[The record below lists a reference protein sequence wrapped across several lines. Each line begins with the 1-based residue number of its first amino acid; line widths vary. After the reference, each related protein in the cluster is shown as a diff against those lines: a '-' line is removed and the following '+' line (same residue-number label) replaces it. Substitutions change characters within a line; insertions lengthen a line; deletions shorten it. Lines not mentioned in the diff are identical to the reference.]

1 MPEFEDQVV
10 IVTGGAQGTG
20 AAICRAFAEA
30 GATVVVS
37 DLDGD
42 RADELARD
50 LTATGSPPAVGMATD
65 VAHPDACEALVERT
79 FAQLGGV
86 DVLVNCAG
94 IFARTPAIEMTDDD
108 WTHMF
113 DVCIHGAF
121 WCSRAL
127 ARRLIER
134 HAPGAIVNISS
145 TASTH
150 SAPGVSAYSAAK
162 AALSSLTRSLGV
174 EWAPHRIRVNAVAP
188 GHVNVDRLR
197 AAAARGFMDLD
208 AVARSIPA
216 GRMAE
221 PAEVA
226 EAVMFLAGDR
236 AGFITSQVLFVDGG
250 FSVPP
255 IYR

>member
-1 MPEFEDQVV
+1 MSEFDDQVV
-10 IVTGGAQGTG
+10 IVTGAAQGTG
-20 AAICRAFAEA
+20 AAICRSFAAA

-37 DLDGD
+37 DLDGGG
-42 RADELARD
+42 ADELAGELGGRSIGVE
-50 LTATGSPPAVGMATD
+50 AD
-65 VAHPDACEALVERT
+65 VADPDACEVLVDRAFSEFDR
-79 FAQLGGV
+79 V

-94 IFARTPAIEMTDDD
+94 IFARTPAIEMSNEQ
-108 WTHMF
+108 WTQMF
-113 DVCIHGAF
+113 DVCVHGAF
-121 WCSRAL
+121 YCSRAL
-127 ARRLIER
+127 ATRLIER
-134 HAPGAIVNISS
+134 ETPGAIVNISS

-162 AALSSLTRSLGV
+162 AAMSSLTRSLGV

-188 GHVNVDRLR
+188 GHVNVDRLHE
-197 AAAARGFMDLD
+197 AAAKGFMDLD

-221 PAEVA
+221 PEEVA
-226 EAVMFLAGDR
+226 DAVMFLAGSR
-236 AGFITSQVLFVDGG
+236 SGFVTSQVLFVDGG

>member
-1 MPEFEDQVV
+1 MSEFDDKIV

-20 AAICRAFAEA
+20 AAICRSFAAA

-42 RADELARD
+42 RAGELAGP
-50 LTATGSPPAVGMATD
+50 LGAGSIGIETD
-65 VAHPDACEALVERT
+65 VADPDACEALIERA
-79 FAQLGGV
+79 FAEFGRV

-94 IFARTPAIEMTDDD
+94 IFARIPAVEMTNHD

-113 DVCIHGAF
+113 DVCVHGAF
-121 WCSRAL
+121 YCSRAL
-127 ARRLIER
+127 ATRLIENET
-134 HAPGAIVNISS
+134 PGAIVNISS

-162 AALSSLTRSLGV
+162 AAMSSLTRSLGV
-174 EWAPHRIRVNAVAP
+174 EWAPSGIRVNAVAP
-188 GHVNVDRLR
+188 GHVNVDRLHQ
-197 AAAARGFMDLD
+197 AAAKGFMDLD

-221 PAEVA
+221 PEEVA
-226 EAVMFLAGDR
+226 EAVMFLAGPR
-236 AGFITSQVLFVDGG
+236 SGFITSQVLFVDGG